1 MSDLER
7 LVSLAN
13 MMGGHVRVSRSAKQW
28 YAVAS
33 SDGGRLLAVG
43 QAASMTGAILSCL
56 ANLRA
61 EDVTARETTNDPA

>member
-1 MSDLER
+1 VSDLER

-13 MMGGHVRVSRSAKQW
+13 MMGGFVRMSRSAKQW
-28 YAVAS
+28 HVTAS

-43 QAASMTGAILSCL
+43 QATSMTGAILACL

-61 EDVTARETTNDPA
+61 EDATNAE